1 MCKREDVII
10 ILKYTLLG
18 LILYILIIP
27 SLESLSALICQWLE
41 VIKGKLIY
49 QQALIQKQV
58 DEVSKSENTSSTRA
72 IGFSIST
79 EEEADEYYE
88 EENE

>member
-18 LILYILIIP
+18 LVLYILIIP

-41 VIKGKLIY
+41 VIKGKLVY
-49 QQALIQKQV
+49 QQTLIQKQV
-58 DEVSKSENTSSTRA
+58 NEVNELENTSSTRA
-72 IGFSIST
+72 IGFSISS
-79 EEEADEYYE
+79 EEADEYYE

>member
-49 QQALIQKQV
+49 
-58 DEVSKSENTSSTRA
+58 
-72 IGFSIST
+72 
-79 EEEADEYYE
+79 
-88 EENE
+88 